1 MAGHQ
6 ACLAEYAVNAGGAD
20 GYNVG
25 VQHHERQTP
34 IAFLRVL
41 GVEPDDRLL
50 LPLIEPP
57 ITRNCGVVLIH
68 LAIAGPPVAEL
79 AGRDSQPTDEPP

>member
-6 ACLAEYAVNAGGAD
+6 ACLAEYAVNAGGAH

-41 GVEPDDRLL
+41 GVELDDRLL

-57 ITRNCGVVLIH
+57 ITGDFGVVLIH
-68 LAIAGPPVAEL
+68 LAIAGPPVVEL
-79 AGRDSQPTDEPP
+79 TGRDSQPTDEPP